1 MPAAMIRAL
10 TELPVAG
17 ALVGLAVS
25 IGTRVRYHS
34 RERRGHHVPRRILA
48 ISRIKRRGYELAPA
62 PGCAER
68 PARNRDD
75 RIIGLPSRDLGL
87 ESMLTQR
94 AKQLFGTDGIR
105 GIPGEYPLD
114 DTTLERVGLALGLHL
129 VADQNVA
136 SRPVRVLIGRD
147 TRESGLHI
155 AELIARG
162 LALAGAEPVS
172 AGVVTT
178 PGVAWL
184 VNREGFSA
192 GVVISASHNPYHD
205 NGVKLIS
212 SSGMKFPDAVEH
224 EIEHLILSFNDS
236 SPASGAAGAE
246 PVTKVHPDGEE
257 KLHQDYLGGLRAAAL
272 PGAKFAGMK
281 IVLDCANGAA
291 SELAPQLFRMLGAE
305 VVAINNA
312 PDGKNINAGCGS
324 LHPEGMQK
332 RVVESGA
339 MLGVAFDG
347 DADRAIFAS
356 ASGKLVDGDG
366 VLLVAGRYMKSARKL
381 KGNVIV
387 GTTMA
392 NLGLERALDRL
403 GLKLGRT
410 AVGDRYVLEE
420 MVRIGANLGGEQ
432 SGHILFL
439 DDATTGDGMLT
450 AVKIASI
457 VSISGPLD
465 SLVSDLKIFP
475 QKIVNVRVQ
484 SKPPLESL
492 PGVSRTL
499 SEAEK
504 ALGKSGRIVLRYSGT
519 EPLARVM
526 VEAEREEDVRHW
538 TDFLATA
545 LRTAIGA

>member
-1 MPAAMIRAL
+1 MA
-10 TELPVAG
+10 TE
-17 ALVGLAVS
+17 
-25 IGTRVRYHS
+25 
-34 RERRGHHVPRRILA
+34 
-48 ISRIKRRGYELAPA
+48 
-62 PGCAER
+62 
-68 PARNRDD
+68 
-75 RIIGLPSRDLGL
+75 
-87 ESMLTQR
+87 R

-114 DTTLERVGLALGLHL
+114 DATLERVGSALGLHL
-129 VADQNVA
+129 AAQKNGNSKPA
-136 SRPVRVLIGRD
+136 RVLIGRD
-147 TRESGLHI
+147 PRESGPHI

-162 LALAGAEPVS
+162 LVSAGAEPVS

-184 VNREGFSA
+184 VSREGFSA

-224 EIEHLILSFNDS
+224 EIERLILSPN
-236 SPASGAAGAE
+236 GAHAARRAADTARANKE
-246 PVTKVHPDGEE
+246 HPDGEE
-257 KLHQDYLGGLRAAAL
+257 KLHQDYLHGLRAAVL

-281 IVLDCANGAA
+281 IVMDCANGAA
-291 SELAPQLFRMLGAE
+291 SQLAPQLFRMLGAE

-339 MLGVAFDG
+339 TLGVAFDG
-347 DADRAIFAS
+347 DADRAIFSS

-366 VLLVAGRYMKSARKL
+366 VLLVAGRYMKSAGKL

-392 NLGLERALDRL
+392 NLGLERALDQS
-403 GLKLGRT
+403 GLKLVRT

-420 MVRIGANLGGEQ
+420 MLRIGANLGGEQ

-457 VSISGPLD
+457 VSLAGALD
-465 SLVSDLKIFP
+465 SLVADLKIYP
-475 QKIVNVRVQ
+475 QKIVNVRVK

-492 PGVSRTL
+492 VEVSRTL
-499 SEAEK
+499 GQAEK
-504 ALGKSGRIVLRYSGT
+504 ALGQSGRVILRYSGT

-526 VEAEREEDVRHW
+526 VEAERDEDVRRW
-538 TDFLATA
+538 TDSLASA
-545 LRTAIGA
+545 VRSAIGA

>member
-1 MPAAMIRAL
+1 MS
-10 TELPVAG
+10 TE
-17 ALVGLAVS
+17 
-25 IGTRVRYHS
+25 
-34 RERRGHHVPRRILA
+34 
-48 ISRIKRRGYELAPA
+48 
-62 PGCAER
+62 
-68 PARNRDD
+68 
-75 RIIGLPSRDLGL
+75 
-87 ESMLTQR
+87 R

-114 DTTLERVGLALGLHL
+114 DATLERVGAALGQYLKAPRNN
-129 VADQNVA
+129 AD
-136 SRPVRVLIGRD
+136 PRVLVGRD
-147 TRESGLHI
+147 PRESGPRM
-155 AELIARG
+155 AEVIARG
-162 LALAGAEPVS
+162 LASAGVEPVS
-172 AGVVTT
+172 AGVITT

-184 VNREGFSA
+184 VSREGFSA
-192 GVVISASHNPYHD
+192 GVVISASHNPYYD

-224 EIEHLILSFNDS
+224 EIEHLILSPNGET
-236 SPASGAAGAE
+236 PASRVMSGGASRANK
-246 PVTKVHPDGEE
+246 THPDGDE
-257 KLHQDYLGGLRAAAL
+257 KLHQDYLEGLRAAAL

-291 SELAPQLFRMLGAE
+291 SELAPRLFRMLGAE

-339 MLGVAFDG
+339 ALGVAFDG

-356 ASGKLVDGDG
+356 ASGRLVDGDG
-366 VLLVAGRYMKSARKL
+366 VLLIAGRYMKSAGKL

-392 NLGLERALDRL
+392 NLGLERALEQS
-403 GLKLGRT
+403 GLKLVRT

-420 MVRIGANLGGEQ
+420 IISIDANLGGEQ

-450 AVKIASI
+450 AVKIASL
-457 VSISGPLD
+457 VSIAEPLD
-465 SLVSDLKIFP
+465 SLVADLKVYP

-484 SKPPLESL
+484 SKPPLESV
-492 PGVSRTL
+492 PGVSRML
-499 SEAEK
+499 GEAEK
-504 ALGKSGRIVLRYSGT
+504 ALGKSGRVILRYSGT
-519 EPLARVM
+519 EPLVRVM
-526 VEAEREEDVRHW
+526 VEAERDEDVRRW
-538 TDFLATA
+538 TDSLASA
-545 LRTAIGA
+545 VQSAIGA